1 MQSMPESESISKP
14 SIGPKEVKVA
24 TGVVRNVR
32 VSASKMRRIAD
43 QIRGRSY
50 REAELLV
57 SLTNLAG
64 IDVMRDL
71 LKSVGTSATHNFNMN
86 VQTLSIC
93 EIRVDE
99 AKVMKRYRFRAQG
112 LLHLRRSRR
121 CHIVLSVEPIT
132 K

>member
-1 MQSMPESESISKP
+1 MTKTVSIKKQVP
-14 SIGPKEVKVA
+14 VKA
-24 TGVVRNVR
+24 TGRVRDVR

-50 REAELLV
+50 REAVLLV

-64 IDVMRDL
+64 VSVMRNL
-71 LKSVGTSATHNFNMN
+71 LKSVGASATHNFKMDP
-86 VQTLSIC
+86 QTLSIC

-99 AKVMKRYRFRAQG
+99 AKVLKRYRFRAQG
-112 LLHLRRSRR
+112 LLHLRRSRG
-121 CHIVLSVEPIT
+121 CHIVLSVQPIN